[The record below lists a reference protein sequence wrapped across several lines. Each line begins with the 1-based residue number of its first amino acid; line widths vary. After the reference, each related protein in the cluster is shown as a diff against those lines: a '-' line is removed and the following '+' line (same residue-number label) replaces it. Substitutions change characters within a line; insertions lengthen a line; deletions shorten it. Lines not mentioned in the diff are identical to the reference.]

1 LSLDPRDGMAWM
13 NRGAMRACRGVDRA
27 ARNEDPIPDFDR
39 AEEAYNEALRF
50 DKLMRGPWERRG
62 SLRLQ
67 RARWQAAHGQ
77 DAAPALRAAE
87 EDLTRCIELS
97 ERFTMSWLGRA
108 MVRRARGALEA
119 AEADLLQVLKVNPS
133 YPEAWIEEGRLHL
146 AQALASGRN
155 DAAVRAVA
163 DFDKGTSLDPTLD
176 LPAVRDDRARALAL
190 SKK

>member
-1 LSLDPRDGMAWM
+1 M
-13 NRGAMRACRGVDRA
+13 DRA
-27 ARNEDPIPDFDR
+27 ARNEDPIPEFDR

-50 DKLMRGPWERRG
+50 DKTVRGPWERRG
-62 SLRLQ
+62 YLRLQ

-97 ERFTMSWLGRA
+97 GRFTMAWLARV

-119 AEADLLQVLKVNPS
+119 AEADLLQVLRFNPS
-133 YPEAWIEEGRLHL
+133 YPEAWIEGGRLHL

-155 DAAVRAVA
+155 DPAARAVA
-163 DFDKGTSLDPTLD
+163 EFDHGTALDPTLD
-176 LPAVRDDRARALAL
+176 LPAVRVDRARALDL
-190 SKK
+190 SKKK